1 MKKNKSKTGIEYI
14 RGIYDKENK
23 CPLVFEA
30 AEMLQV
36 QIIKDFSMWL
46 GDEGWV
52 MRHTGFWGNELM
64 NEDCVNLGTLY
75 IHFLKCRNK

>member
-1 MKKNKSKTGIEYI
+1 MKKNKSITGIEYL
-14 RGIYDKENK
+14 RGVYDKDYR
-23 CPLVFEA
+23 CPLVFDA

-52 MRHTGFWGNELM
+52 MRRTGFWINKEK